1 MGLPI
6 LHCRYNFLHVYFEQD
21 TLLAHE
27 DSCPC
32 KIEDEKSKLKMNKTW
47 DNDAVGTGLG
57 SPKLSQENLSKSLPE
72 IQRSTWEDVTPST
85 GEDDVTT
92 SP

>member
-1 MGLPI
+1 
-6 LHCRYNFLHVYFEQD
+6 
-21 TLLAHE
+21 
-27 DSCPC
+27 
-32 KIEDEKSKLKMNKTW
+32 MNKTW
-47 DNDAVGTGLG
+47 DNDAVGNGLG
-57 SPKLSQENLSKSLPE
+57 SPKWGHENLSKSLPE